1 MIEKFQENSNFTLN
15 PRKHHR
21 LDEKLPNTDNPHGTT
36 LNALPADSRMPSYKE
51 KLTDHS
57 RLPLE
62 DEENIDED
70 EIEILEG
77 DVSKTQASTNSI
89 DPPMASQPEQPKP
102 YESSSFSPWIVVE
115 RKQRRRPKKQVDD
128 VVNSSITPVV
138 AIAT

>member
-77 DVSKTQASTNSI
+77 DVSKTASTNSI